1 MYSHHSKRANKE
13 NKCTQAMLGTYM
25 TFSCVRNMQNILCY
39 ALSSLTQKKMCC
51 PSKKCAGTL
60 VHMVALLQKIYDGI
74 LTAFCYDF
82 VIHFWC
88 FLKPNSRC
96 LAPNWQ
102 NKTSIDIYDRTWQ
115 TSYFVC

>member
-1 MYSHHSKRANKE
+1 MYTSHARNLYDFFLCEKYAKHSLL
-13 NKCTQAMLGTYM
+13 CII
-25 TFSCVRNMQNILCY
+25 FSN
-39 ALSSLTQKKMCC
+39 TKKMCY

-88 FLKPNSRC
+88 FLKPNSMC
-96 LAPNWQ
+96 LAPN
-102 NKTSIDIYDRTWQ
+102 
-115 TSYFVC
+115 